1 MTLELT
7 SSDRKDVISKDGRK
21 VGALVGVNVDTKT
34 WTVHAI
40 VVEVNKDIIEELNIK
55 KSVLKLPK
63 ISLKTELV
71 AIVGDIVHLNAD
83 LASLKD
89 LV

>member
-55 KSVLKLPK
+55 KSMLKLPK

-83 LASLKD
+83 LKSLKD
-89 LV
+89 FV

>member
-55 KSVLKLPK
+55 KSMLKLPK

-71 AIVGDIVHLNAD
+71 AIVGDIVHLNTD
-83 LASLKD
+83 LKSLKD
-89 LV
+89 FV